1 MFFGYQT
8 LCLFCTIFSSYLVLF
23 DIAMLILKNYCIVN
37 SVYIISCLALTKFML
52 FCLQINFMPIT
63 QSSKLKNLP
72 ANSKEQYG
80 PNTEGWPHLLYWGMD
95 LHFQQCH
102 NALLPLSWKNSIKAE
117 LLTCYTCIYLG
128 KTTPKKK

>member
-1 MFFGYQT
+1 
-8 LCLFCTIFSSYLVLF
+8 
-23 DIAMLILKNYCIVN
+23 
-37 SVYIISCLALTKFML
+37 
-52 FCLQINFMPIT
+52 MPIT

-102 NALLPLSWKNSIKAE
+102 NALLPLSWKNSINAV

-128 KTTPKKK
+128 KTTPKKKKKRIRKLLIKLKRVDEKTIQWVKHQIKEYNTMPSPVMNSMTSFLAIFPNRNLLPENS

>member
-1 MFFGYQT
+1 
-8 LCLFCTIFSSYLVLF
+8 
-23 DIAMLILKNYCIVN
+23 
-37 SVYIISCLALTKFML
+37 
-52 FCLQINFMPIT
+52 MPIT

-72 ANSKEQYG
+72 ANSKEEYG

-102 NALLPLSWKNSIKAE
+102 NALLPLYWKNSIKAE

-128 KTTPKKK
+128 KTTQKKKKRIRKLLIKLKRVDEKTIQWVKHQIKEYNTMPSPVMTSMTSFLAIFPNRNLLPENS